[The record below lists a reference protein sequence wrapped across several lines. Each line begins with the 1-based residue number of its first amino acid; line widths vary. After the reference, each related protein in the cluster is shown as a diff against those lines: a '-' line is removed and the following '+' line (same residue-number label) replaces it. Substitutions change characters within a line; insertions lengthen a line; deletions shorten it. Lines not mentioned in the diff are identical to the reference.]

1 MKVYEQ
7 SGYHYKST
15 PAIMLKGQ
23 WLRELGFEENT
34 PIVVHCEEGIL
45 TITRADAEADYLDV
59 GTSESESYELMGTGF
74 TKIDCRK
81 CITQRSIIRSK
92 AGTAADVCAEAF
104 RFVGV

>member
-1 MKVYEQ
+1 MASKEYRNMKVYEQ

-34 PIVVHCEEGIL
+34 PIVVHCEDGIL

-59 GTSESESYELMGTGF
+59 PEGTSICVAEP
-74 TKIDCRK
+74 
-81 CITQRSIIRSK
+81 K
-92 AGTAADVCAEAF
+92 AKYGRARA
-104 RFVGV
+104 